1 MRKILKRKKID
12 AWHTLKMGFVSRKWV
27 WTAVNQI
34 SQKGWRHMLGVQ
46 RCLLWKFC
54 HRSGHHDTAEGM
66 SYIGVWILMRGDKT
80 YKGAESQIKKNFIR
94 EMWSEIEKSLA
105 FSSFFSKLEFIGKWI
120 DEIWEAENLPRTWI
134 KWENQLCFLFKNLW
148 DVTCKKE

>member
-1 MRKILKRKKID
+1 
-12 AWHTLKMGFVSRKWV
+12 
-27 WTAVNQI
+27 
-34 SQKGWRHMLGVQ
+34 
-46 RCLLWKFC
+46 
-54 HRSGHHDTAEGM
+54 
-66 SYIGVWILMRGDKT
+66 MRGDKT